1 MTNPSENKIIF
12 NEQQLEAINFPYD
25 RPAVVT
31 AAAGSGKTTLL
42 VERVAQ
48 LLSGNFSENGSP
60 ENEFSGIKADSIAIM
75 TFTRNA
81 TKSLREKLNKR
92 LKEMLGEC
100 SDNENKRRHISE
112 QILLLRQAY
121 ISTIDSFCL
130 RIIRENPEAFDLP
143 LNFSM
148 ASLTKKIT
156 MQLRAVN
163 LAMKDFYNEEPQSRK
178 FTDSERRAL
187 FYTFNFENDNELQES
202 IMDTEK
208 KLSTFIDADG
218 WLDKA
223 AKVYSDPKNYEA
235 YYIEIIK
242 SKFEA
247 YLEKAEACLAKY
259 DKILESSEAVAE
271 KLILEDIAKKEKE
284 KAEANKKT
292 KIKPLEE
299 RMSDF
304 RSGTVEPMRKFIE
317 KEKARVRTFAEQ
329 FKIFSSNP
337 SLQALTQMLDEFSKK
352 ADIGKPES
360 FTKKPQGFPTTPFT
374 NNKNDSQK
382 IADDILSTDFSSD
395 MDPASF
401 ANLQTSINAFIK
413 LLNLYRD
420 YYADIKMS
428 SGNLDFSDCELLLLK
443 KLSDNDFREQISSRF
458 KCVIVDEFQDSN
470 DIQAEI
476 FKKIGGD
483 HLFYVGDVK
492 QSIYAFRGGN
502 PMIMADL
509 CDGKDGF
516 KPIPLNKNY
525 RSREAVIATAN
536 AAFSGLMTRKYG
548 GVNYAA
554 KENMLDCGATFP
566 ATGDPQKYY
575 SEICLVTAAE
585 NSEEDMVQP
594 RAVAKRIRELYDDEA
609 FLISRKG
616 KLVRPRF
623 SDFTILMRS
632 TGRMPLYRAALAELG
647 IPTSAPGGRNFLD
660 TEEINLILD
669 YLTIVDN
676 PQRDEEALKVLMSP
690 IYRLNAEEM
699 SQLRLGLLG
708 IDASTLN
715 ESDKEAVKNSVRG
728 HSLYSCARICSKDEF
743 ILGGDSDEK
752 AKIPRKVN
760 SKLRV
765 FFEDITNFRC
775 FMCTNSIYRLVCKI
789 CEDTDL
795 LSTVAAFSDSE
806 QRIANVRQ
814 FQDMAA
820 EYESHDGGSLSD
832 FLRYIE
838 YAKSLEDNNIEEAH
852 CPESTDSVKIMT
864 FHSSKG
870 LEFPV
875 CVMCELNKPM
885 STIDLKGS
893 LLINRDKYL
902 ALKNVDPVNRV
913 KSDNLAYTAIKAAT
927 RENECGEELRLL
939 YVAMTRAQDKLIM
952 FAQAA
957 PEKWISG
964 ELDPDSPGVTLEQG
978 APFKWVFD
986 SLVRY
991 YDSETKNFKPDIR
1004 CTLTT
1009 IKAGE
1014 KPEAIRAA
1022 RVYPDISDSEV
1033 HRLADKIN
1041 FTYKYKDDTTRRAK
1055 FSVTELAHLNSTC
1068 RVNCTKPDFIKN
1080 GELTGAEIGTA
1091 YHKCMQFIPIDK
1103 LKAAAESDFPEIIT
1117 RAISETNALSADEKR
1132 AINPTK
1138 ILGFLTSEVGRR
1150 MLKSPRIQREKRFF
1164 EKIDGAEIGYDA
1176 LGEFALQGVVD
1187 MYFIEGNEIVV
1198 VDYKTDT
1205 IANFEKER
1213 ENYEKQVKIYGTVLP
1228 MQTGLSVKEVYLYT
1242 FTDSKEYRIK

>member
-1 MTNPSENKIIF
+1 MSNTSKNKITF
-12 NEQQLEAINFPYD
+12 NKQQQKAIKFPYD
-25 RPAVVT
+25 KPAVVT

-48 LLSGNFSENGSP
+48 LLSSGSFESESA
-60 ENEFSGIKADSIAIM
+60 ENDFSGIKADSIAIM

-81 TKSLREKLNKR
+81 TKSLREKLNDR
-92 LKEMLGEC
+92 LKEMLEEC
-100 SDNENKRRHISE
+100 SDNEDKRRHISE

-156 MQLRAVN
+156 MQLRALN
-163 LAMKDFYNEEPQSRK
+163 LAMKDFYNEEPQTRK

-187 FYTFNFENDNELQES
+187 FYTFNFENDNKLRES
-202 IMDTEK
+202 IMNAEK
-208 KLSTFIDADG
+208 ELATFIDADG

-223 AKVYSDPKNYEA
+223 AKTYATVQDYEA
-235 YYIEIIK
+235 CYLGVIK
-242 SKFEA
+242 SKFAA
-247 YLEKAEACLAKY
+247 YLEKAEAFIEKY
-259 DKILESSEAVAE
+259 DEILGSSEAIAK
-271 KLILEDIAKKEKE
+271 KLIREDIAKKEKE

-304 RSGTVEPMRKFIE
+304 RTGTVEPMRKFIE

-329 FKIFSSNP
+329 FNIFSSNP
-337 SLQALTQMLDEFSKK
+337 SLQALTQMLDEFTKA

-360 FTKKPQGFPTTPFT
+360 LTKKPQGFPTTPFT
-374 NNKNDSQK
+374 NTKNELK
-382 IADDILSTDFSSD
+382 EIVENILSTDFSVD

-401 ANLQTSINAFIK
+401 ANLQTAVNAFIK
-413 LLNLYRD
+413 LLKLYRD
-420 YYADIKMS
+420 YYADIKIS
-428 SGNLDFSDCELLLLK
+428 SGNLDFSDCELLLLN
-443 KLSDNDFREQISSRF
+443 KLSDSNFCEQISSRF

-502 PMIMADL
+502 PMIMAEL

-516 KPIPLNKNY
+516 STIPLNKNY

-548 GVNYAA
+548 GVNYDTE
-554 KENMLDCGATFP
+554 ENRLDCGAELP
-566 ATGDPQKYY
+566 EIRDPQKYY
-575 SEICLVTAAE
+575 SEICLVTASE
-585 NSEEDMVQP
+585 NAEEDMVQP
-594 RAVAKRIRELYDDEA
+594 RAVAKKIEELLKDDA
-609 FLISRKG
+609 FLISKNG
-616 KLVRPRF
+616 KLEKPYY

-632 TGRMPLYRAALAELG
+632 AGRMPLYRAALAELG
-647 IPTSAPGGRNFLD
+647 IPTSAPSGRNFLD

-676 PQRDEEALKVLMSP
+676 PQRDEEVLKVLMSP

-699 SQLRLGLLG
+699 SLLRLGLLG
-708 IDASTLN
+708 LDANALG
-715 ESDKEAVKNSVRG
+715 ESDKEAIKNSVRG
-728 HSLYSCARICSKDEF
+728 HSLYSCARICSKEKF
-743 ILGGDSDEK
+743 SLGGDPDEK
-752 AKIPRKVN
+752 TEIPRKVN

-765 FFEDITNFRC
+765 FFEDIASFRY

-795 LSTVAAFSDSE
+795 LSTVAAGGDSE

-820 EYESHDGGSLSD
+820 EYESHDGGSLND

-838 YAKSLEDNNIEEAH
+838 YAKSLEDNKIEEAH
-852 CPESTDSVKIMT
+852 RPESTDSVKMMT
-864 FHSSKG
+864 FHASKG

-875 CVMCELNKPM
+875 CIMCELNKPM
-885 STIDLKGS
+885 SAEDLKGS
-893 LLINRDKYL
+893 LLINREKYL
-902 ALKNVDPVNRV
+902 ALKSVDSVNRV
-913 KSDNLAYTAIKAAT
+913 QSDNLAYAAIKAAT
-927 RENECGEELRLL
+927 RENMCGEELRLL

-952 FAQAA
+952 FAQAS
-957 PEKWISG
+957 PEKWISDG
-964 ELDPDSPGVTLEQG
+964 LDPGRPGATLEQG

-991 YDSETKNFKPDIR
+991 YDREAKNFDSAIG
-1004 CTLTT
+1004 CTLKL
-1009 IKAGE
+1009 IEAGE
-1014 KPEAIRAA
+1014 KPAAIQAA
-1022 RVYPDISDSEV
+1022 VKNYDISDSEV
-1033 HRLADKIN
+1033 QSLADKIN
-1041 FTYKYKDDTTRRAK
+1041 FTYKYKDDTKRRAK

-1080 GELTGAEIGTA
+1080 GALTGAEIGTA
-1091 YHKCMQFIPIDK
+1091 YHKCMQFIPINE
-1103 LKAAAESDFPEIIT
+1103 LKAADKADYPEIIK
-1117 RAISETNALSADEKR
+1117 RAISETDALSTDEKR

-1138 ILGFLTSEVGRR
+1138 ILGFLTSELGQR
-1150 MLKSPRIQREKRFF
+1150 MLKSSRIQREKRFF
-1164 EKIDGAEIGYDA
+1164 EKIDGAEIGYDS

-1187 MYFIEGNEIVV
+1187 MYFIEDNEIVV

-1205 IANFEKER
+1205 IANFENER

-1242 FTDSKEYRIK
+1242 FTESKEHRIK